1 MARAAV
7 KAKQQ
12 ARAKAQPTKPVRAR
26 GRRRHSS
33 GGNPNQQL
41 FFMRLR
47 RGQRWVYAALA
58 VIFALTFVG
67 VGVGSGSGG
76 LSQLYSGLF
85 GAGGNAVSKAQSEV
99 KKNPAKGYRALATAY
114 ETKGDAPNAISALK
128 SYVALKKKDANA
140 WTELGGLETSQAQV
154 YVSQY
159 QAAQSAAQL
168 ADPSAPFLPGGTLAQ
183 AVGTNAAYQSA
194 SQQASSQT
202 STFYQQAINALNAAV
217 TDYQRVGKIQPKS
230 SAAQQQI
237 AQAAENAGNL
247 KVAIAAWRSYL
258 KLAPNSPQKK
268 QIQTRIKQL
277 EKSQAGVNSSSS
289 SGSSSSSSS
298 SSGGSTPVY
307 P

>member
-12 ARAKAQPTKPVRAR
+12 ARAKAAQPTKPARGR
-26 GRRRHSS
+26 GRRRHSG

-67 VGVGSGSGG
+67 VGVGSGTGG

-85 GAGGNAVSKAQSEV
+85 GAGGNAVSKAKDEV
-99 KKNPAKGYRALATAY
+99 KSNPAKGYRDLATAY
-114 ETKGDAPNAISALK
+114 ETKGDAPGAISALQ
-128 SYVALKKKDANA
+128 SYLGKRKTDAGA

-154 YVSQY
+154 YTNQY
-159 QAAQSAAQL
+159 QAVQQSAQL

-183 AVGTNAAYQSA
+183 AVGTNAAYQGA
-194 SQQASSQT
+194 SQQAQSQT
-202 STFYQQAINALNAAV
+202 SALYQQAIGALNAAV
-217 TDYQRVGKIQPKS
+217 SDYQHVTKLQPHS
-230 SAAQQQI
+230 SAAQQQV

-247 KVAIAAWRSYL
+247 KVAIGAWRRYL
-258 KLAPNSPQKK
+258 ELAPNSPQKG
-268 QIQTRIKQL
+268 QIEKRIKQL
-277 EKSQAGVNSSSS
+277 AKSQAAVSSAGSGAS
-289 SGSSSSSSS
+289 AGSSN
-298 SSGGSTPVY
+298 GGR
-307 P
+307 